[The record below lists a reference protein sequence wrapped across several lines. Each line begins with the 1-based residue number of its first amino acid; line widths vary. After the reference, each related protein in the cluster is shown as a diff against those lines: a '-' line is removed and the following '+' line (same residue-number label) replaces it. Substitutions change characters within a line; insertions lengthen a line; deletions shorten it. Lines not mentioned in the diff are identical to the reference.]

1 MMRRDASAAP
11 QVCPTRSGKTT
22 PGHRRGKSGE
32 MLRIAKSGDGSRT
45 AGHALGQFAVRPFA
59 IRQLGVYNSLPTLGE
74 SYDRHT
80 RHLE

>member
-22 PGHRRGKSGE
+22 PVHRRGKSGE
-32 MLRIAKSGDGSRT
+32 MLRIAKSSPP
-45 AGHALGQFAVRPFA
+45 APFA